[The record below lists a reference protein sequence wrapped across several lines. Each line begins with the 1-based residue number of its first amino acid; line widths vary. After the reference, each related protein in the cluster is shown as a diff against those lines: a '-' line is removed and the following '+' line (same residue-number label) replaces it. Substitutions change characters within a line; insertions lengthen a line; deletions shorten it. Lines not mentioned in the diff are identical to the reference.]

1 MKKNDEKYTWYKDKI
16 ESYPTISFS
25 KYLVGFF
32 RLTVFLSVT
41 FFFVFIFLIFKV
53 FFKQLELYKPIFFIR
68 KIWSILI
75 LKLFGLKLEVVGKQ
89 FTNSKIFVCNHI
101 SWTDILVIQS
111 AIDIIFVAKSDVK
124 KMPGLGFLA
133 SIANTIFI
141 DRNPQKIAEDSHLIK
156 KIIKKGAFICF
167 FPEGTSTDG
176 LRVLKFK
183 SGFFQLLFDKNLNI
197 KNELSTVQP
206 LSIYYQVNN
215 KKLSNDFYG
224 WWGSMSIISH
234 IIKILCLSSGSVILR
249 FHKPFDS
256 KDFSNRKEL
265 AIAVESI
272 ISKDISNQ
280 ILNN

>member
-1 MKKNDEKYTWYKDKI
+1 MKKNEDIYTWDKDKI
-16 ESYPTISFS
+16 ESYPTISLS
-25 KYLVGFF
+25 KILIGCSRFI
-32 RLTVFLSVT
+32 VFLPVT
-41 FFFVFIFLIFKV
+41 IFFVLIFLIFK
-53 FFKQLELYKPIFFIR
+53 FFLKPLKLYSPIFFVR
-68 KIWSILI
+68 KVWSFLI
-75 LKLFGLKLEVVGKQ
+75 LRLFGLELKVVGKQ
-89 FTNSKIFVCNHI
+89 SLNSKIFVCNHI

-111 AIDIIFVAKSDVK
+111 VIDIIFIAKSEVK

-141 DRNPQKIAEDSHLIK
+141 DRNPQKISEDSHFIK

-197 KNELSTVQP
+197 KNEHNTVQP
-206 LSIYYQVNN
+206 LSIYYKVNN
-215 KKLSNDFYG
+215 KKLSKDFYG

-234 IIKILCLSSGSVILR
+234 IVKILCLSSGSVILK
-249 FHKPFDS
+249 FHKPLDS
-256 KDFSNRKEL
+256 EDFSNRKEL
-265 AIAVESI
+265 TTAVESI
-272 ISKDISNQ
+272 ISEDISDQ

>member
-1 MKKNDEKYTWYKDKI
+1 MKKNEDIYTWDKDKI
-16 ESYPTISFS
+16 ESYPTISLS
-25 KYLVGFF
+25 KILIGCSRFI
-32 RLTVFLSVT
+32 VFLPVT
-41 FFFVFIFLIFKV
+41 IFFVLIFLIFK
-53 FFKQLELYKPIFFIR
+53 FFLKPLKLYSPIFFVR
-68 KIWSILI
+68 KVWSFLI
-75 LKLFGLKLEVVGKQ
+75 LRLFGLELKVVGKQ
-89 FTNSKIFVCNHI
+89 SLNSKIFVCNHI

-111 AIDIIFVAKSDVK
+111 VIDIIFIAKSEVK

-141 DRNPQKIAEDSHLIK
+141 DRNPQKISEDSHFIK

-197 KNELSTVQP
+197 KNEHNTVQP
-206 LSIYYQVNN
+206 LSIYYKVNN
-215 KKLSNDFYG
+215 KKLSKDFYG
-224 WWGSMSIISH
+224 WWGSMSIITH
-234 IIKILCLSSGSVILR
+234 IVKILCLSSGSVILK
-249 FHKPFDS
+249 FHTPLDS

-265 AIAVESI
+265 TTAVESI
-272 ISKDISNQ
+272 ISEDISDQ